1 MAKVK
6 TQQYR
11 FDNEVYSAASYDAPI
26 GRVEPGDVREFPS
39 APDFHWT
46 LVVEDAPAP
55 AAKPAPA
62 PAPAPVATPEP
73 EVSAPVEADAD
84 PAIEEK

>member
-1 MAKVK
+1 MAKVQ
-6 TQQYR
+6 TQKYR

-26 GRVEPGDVREFPS
+26 GYVEPGDVREFPS

-46 LVVEDAPAP
+46 LVVEDAPA
-55 AAKPAPA
+55 KPA

-84 PAIEEK
+84 PATEEK